1 MNAEKIITSL
11 KVCSCA
17 GSCGRC
23 YRNEERENRY
33 MDSTF
38 NICDCKNLLMRDAIA
53 LIEEQKK
60 QLAEWEKY
68 TGFLVAH
75 GAFDLI
81 DDGK

>member
-1 MNAEKIITSL
+1 
-11 KVCSCA
+11 
-17 GSCGRC
+17 
-23 YRNEERENRY
+23 
-33 MDSTF
+33 
-38 NICDCKNLLMRDAIA
+38 MRDAIA

-68 TGFLVAH
+68 TGFLAAH

>member
-11 KVCSCA
+11 KVCSYA
-17 GSCGRC
+17 GSCGGC
-23 YRNEERENRY
+23 YRN
-33 MDSTF
+33 TGFPF
-38 NICDCKNLLMRDAIA
+38 NIGDCKNLLMRDAIA

-68 TGFLVAH
+68 TGFLAAH